1 MFKQPLGAALKPS
14 IARRL
19 IASLLL
25 ACALVWAGIYVQGM
39 YFMRA
44 SGSGNFD
51 TEMLAWSETV
61 TRVVEANAGGTDI
74 ALALTGLNTIIEVA
88 VASGDTPRGFQAF
101 QVHSALGQVVA
112 RGGDGPDVIAPGAEA
127 PGYFDIDV
135 KGERFR
141 VLRRWSSDKQYRI
154 DITQS
159 EISRQQIFDQVMIS
173 REGLLS
179 PILVGFPLV
188 LLPVWL
194 AVHTGLTPLRRL
206 SRELAAR
213 KSADL
218 TPLNVPHVYRELAP
232 LVDELNATMA
242 RLQGLLQRERDFLA
256 DAAHELRTPLALI
269 SAQCD
274 TLLHTQTPKLREEAA
289 QRLHSGVA
297 RSSHLV
303 NQLLS
308 LARLD
313 ADAEDELMATD
324 LADAVRECLA
334 AHAPEASDRHIE
346 LSYVGPNSL
355 MTRCPG
361 QAIASILDNLVRN
374 AIRYGRPGGQVEVR
388 IAQPERGKLRLLVAD
403 DGLGI
408 APEERLRMFE
418 RFRRGNHPSVSGSGL
433 GLAIVASAARQL
445 AATIDVLDGLHGKG
459 VGIVVSWDEPLKSSS
474 GPGPWRCS
482 Q

>member
-1 MFKQPLGAALKPS
+1 MKMLGRTLGAVLQPS

-25 ACALVWAGIYVQGM
+25 ACALVWAGIYVQGLYM
-39 YFMRA
+39 MRA

-51 TEMLAWSETV
+51 TEMLAWSESV
-61 TRVVEANAGGTDI
+61 TRVVEANADRANI
-74 ALALTGLNTIIEVA
+74 VLALTGLNTVIEVA

-101 QVHSALGQVVA
+101 QVRTAFGQLVA
-112 RGGDGPDVIAPGAEA
+112 RGGDGPDVIPPGAETA
-127 PGYFDIDV
+127 GHFDTDV

-159 EISRQQIFDQVMIS
+159 QISRQQIFDKVMIS
-173 REGLLS
+173 REGLLN
-179 PILVGFPLV
+179 PILVGFPLL

-194 AVHTGLTPLRRL
+194 AVHTGLSPLRRL

-213 KSADL
+213 KPADL

-232 LVDELNATMA
+232 LVNELNATMA
-242 RLQGLLQRERDFLA
+242 RLQGLLQRERGLLA

-274 TLLHTQTPKLREEAA
+274 TLLHTQAPKLREEAA

-297 RSSHLV
+297 RSSRLV

-313 ADAEDELMATD
+313 ADAEDELIATE

-334 AHAPEASDRHIE
+334 AHAPEASDRRIE

-355 MTRCPG
+355 MTRSPG
-361 QAIASILDNLVRN
+361 QAVASILDNLVGN

-388 IAQPERGKLRLLVAD
+388 VAQPESGGLRLIVAD

-408 APEERLRMFE
+408 APEDRLRMFE
-418 RFRRGNHPSVSGSGL
+418 RFRRGKHPSVNGSGL

-445 AATIDVLDGLHGKG
+445 AATIDVSNGLHGKG
-459 VGIVVSWDEPLKSSS
+459 VGIAVSWVEPLASSS
-474 GPGPWRCS
+474 APLARK
-482 Q
+482 